1 MDNLDK
7 LLDAIEHPE
16 KFSTEELLQLL
27 SDPDT
32 HRLYQVLCATRA
44 QSFTSEP
51 EALTEETID
60 AQWQRLKKRKRK
72 PLLFRRLADRKVA
85 AVISLVIISCSIVA
99 VGVSMSLR
107 QAGKVSSTSD
117 VTTLIPDDVTGNPTE
132 TAETLSLPKDTVIIF
147 EDRTLDNIL
156 KELAPYYG
164 VTVDLKHSTSKET
177 RLFLKW
183 ESTTTLDNLIEHLNS
198 FDRINLT
205 INENIVTDY

>member
-7 LLDAIEHPE
+7 LLDAIEYPE
-16 KFSTEELLQLL
+16 KFSTEELKQLL
-27 SDPDT
+27 TDSET
-32 HRLYQVLCATRA
+32 RQLYELLCATRA

-51 EALTEETID
+51 QPLTEETIN
-60 AQWQRLKKRKRK
+60 AQWQRLKKRERK
-72 PLLFRRLADRKVA
+72 PLLLRWLTDRKVA

-117 VTTLIPDDVTGNPTE
+117 VTTLIPDDMTGKPSDI
-132 TAETLSLPKDTVIIF
+132 AETVALPKDTVIIF
-147 EDRTLDNIL
+147 EDRTLDDVL

-164 VTVDLKHSTSKET
+164 VTVELKHSTSKQT

-183 ESTTTLDNLIEHLNS
+183 ESTTTLDDLIEHLNS

>member
-1 MDNLDK
+1 
-7 LLDAIEHPE
+7 
-16 KFSTEELLQLL
+16 
-27 SDPDT
+27 
-32 HRLYQVLCATRA
+32 LCATRA

-51 EALTEETID
+51 ETLTEKTID

-72 PLLFRRLADRKVA
+72 PLLIRWLADRKVA

-99 VGVSMSLR
+99 VGVAMSLR
-107 QAGKVSSTSD
+107 QSEKATSASD
-117 VTTLIPDDVTGNPTE
+117 VTGLLSDDVTENPSE
-132 TAETLSLPKDTVIIF
+132 IAETVVLPKDTVIIF
-147 EDRTLDNIL
+147 EDRTLDDVL
-156 KELAPYYG
+156 KELAPYYN

-183 ESTTTLDNLIEHLNS
+183 ESATPLDNLIEHLNS

>member
-1 MDNLDK
+1 MDKLDK
-7 LLDAIEHPE
+7 LLEAIEYPE
-16 KFSTEELLQLL
+16 KFSTEELQQLL

-44 QSFTSEP
+44 QSFISEP
-51 EALTEETID
+51 ETLTEETID
-60 AQWQRLKKRKRK
+60 AQWQRLKKRERK
-72 PLLFRRLADRKVA
+72 PLLFRWLADRKVA

-107 QAGKVSSTSD
+107 QSEKATSTD
-117 VTTLIPDDVTGNPTE
+117 VTGLLPNDVTGNPSE

-147 EDRTLDNIL
+147 EDRTLDDVL

-164 VTVDLKHSTSKET
+164 VAVELKYPKSKET

-183 ESTTTLDNLIEHLNS
+183 ESTTTLGDLIEHLNS

-205 INENIVTDY
+205 INENIITDY

>member
-7 LLDAIEHPE
+7 LLEAIEHPE
-16 KFSTEELLQLL
+16 NFSTEELQQLL

-32 HRLYQVLCATRA
+32 HRLYQMLCATRA
-44 QSFTSEP
+44 QSFIFEP
-51 EALTEETID
+51 ETLTEEIID
-60 AQWQRLKKRKRK
+60 AQWQRLKRKRN
-72 PLLFRRLADRKVA
+72 PLLLHWLADRKVA

-107 QAGKVSSTSD
+107 QSEKTTSAPDVAG
-117 VTTLIPDDVTGNPTE
+117 LLPDDATVNPAE
-132 TAETLSLPKDTVIIF
+132 TAETVSLPQDTVIIF
-147 EDRTLDNIL
+147 EDRTLDDVL

-164 VTVDLKHSTSKET
+164 VAVELKYSKSKET

-183 ESTTTLDNLIEHLNS
+183 ESTTSLDDLIEHLNS

-205 INENIVTDY
+205 INENIITDY